1 MNNQNNLQIKIGD
14 DAVFYFTY
22 MVYSNNGLAV
32 REVIFGYYKREHLKQ
47 TTALQRENLVFNP
60 KLNVSWRPK
69 INITADLNSVA
80 EVKLTNAAEKDLF
93 NITFY
98 CSLKYDSAKG
108 SGVKTTKIKLDVV
121 CKYTKIRLF

>member
-80 EVKLTNAAEKDLF
+80 EVKLINAAEKDLF
-93 NITFY
+93 NIKFY
-98 CSLKYDSAKG
+98 CS
-108 SGVKTTKIKLDVV
+108 
-121 CKYTKIRLF
+121 